1 MEKKNLSQNVIV
13 DQYKNELVEL
23 CKSFDWE
30 SQAAIPVN
38 SLVGVL
44 NHYISDTELY
54 QHHIVE
60 VTSNFTRVIAFLTSM
75 CELSRVISNIEQK
88 NGKSDITNN

>member
-23 CKSFDWE
+23 CKNFDDE
-30 SQAAIPVN
+30 AQAAIPVN
-38 SLVGVL
+38 SLVNVL
-44 NHYISDTELY
+44 NQYINDTELN

-60 VTSNFTRVIAFLTSM
+60 VTGNFTRIIAFLTST
-75 CELSRVISNIEQK
+75 CELARLISNIEQK
-88 NGKSDITNN
+88 

>member
-23 CKSFDWE
+23 CKNFDSE
-30 SQAAIPVN
+30 SQAATPVN

-44 NHYISDTELY
+44 NDYISDTELN

-60 VTSNFTRVIAFLTSM
+60 VTSNLTKVIAFLIST
-75 CELSRVISNIEQK
+75 CELARHISEIEQ
-88 NGKSDITNN
+88 